1 VSRSPRDDRQ
11 RRHDAD
17 GADAP
22 YTIGTLG
29 RAAGV
34 HVETVRY
41 YQRIG
46 LIAEPPRPP
55 GGVRHYAPESVERIR
70 FIKRAQRLG
79 FTLHEIAEL
88 LDLGD
93 GRCTD
98 VRRRAEARRDQI
110 TAQIGDLQAMRDAL
124 EGLIRACRTGRRRHC
139 PIVQNLARGR
149 TPTKDPHRS

>member
-1 VSRSPRDDRQ
+1 MSRSPPGDR
-11 RRHDAD
+11 RPGHDAD
-17 GADAP
+17 RTDAS
-22 YTIGTLG
+22 YTIGALA

-41 YQRIG
+41 YQRVG

-55 GGVRHYAPESVERIR
+55 GGVRHYAPEIAERIR

-93 GRCTD
+93 GRCAD
-98 VRRRAEARRDQI
+98 VRHRAEARRDQI

-124 EGLIRACRTGRRRHC
+124 EGLIGACRTGRRRHC
-139 PIVQNLARGR
+139 PIVQSLARGR
-149 TPTKDPHRS
+149 TPPKDPRRS

>member
-1 VSRSPRDDRQ
+1 VSCSSRGDRRQ
-11 RRHDAD
+11 GHDAD
-17 GADAP
+17 RADAP
-22 YTIGTLG
+22 YTIGALA

-41 YQRIG
+41 YQRVG

-55 GGVRHYAPESVERIR
+55 GGVRHYAPEIVERIR

-93 GRCTD
+93 GRCAD

-110 TAQIGDLQAMRDAL
+110 TVQIGDLQAMRDAL
-124 EGLIRACRTGRRRHC
+124 EGLIRACRTDRRRHC
-139 PIVQNLARGR
+139 PIVQSLSRGKTLPKNPR
-149 TPTKDPHRS
+149 QS